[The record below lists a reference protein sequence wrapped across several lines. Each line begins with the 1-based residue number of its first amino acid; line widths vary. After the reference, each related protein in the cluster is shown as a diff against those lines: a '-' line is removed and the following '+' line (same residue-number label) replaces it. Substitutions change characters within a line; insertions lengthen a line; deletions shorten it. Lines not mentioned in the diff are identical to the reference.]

1 MEIRPQTPPPS
12 WKVRQV
18 RDADG
23 VHVVDVEPAARPVDG
38 SVPLRSLPALL
49 AEDLPPSPE
58 RYEEVLVSDK
68 ELSAAARQHLQT
80 AQAAK
85 PWPGSEVRTLVQQG
99 PKENRI
105 DLTIVGDGYTAEQKD
120 RFFAD
125 AQRITDDL
133 FGEKTFH
140 SYLPLF
146 NVHAVFVPS
155 KDSGIS
161 DVEEKDTALGL
172 YRSPQGSKRAVMPGN
187 YSNIESALDLAPD
200 ADYPILMANDDF
212 YGGLG
217 GRYAIT
223 TRSENSGSMVLR
235 HELGHNFGDVGEEY
249 DGGQVYDGANHSRT
263 ADVPWT
269 KWLPGQP
276 GKPGEPAPKPHV
288 GKAHNLAG
296 SYPWK
301 NLKDGPITVRFDVP
315 RLADNAPV
323 RLGVDI
329 SSVGWQTPDDVA
341 ILIDGQEQPAQG
353 VYTDDRSFFR
363 LAPDL
368 SLPAGRHTLEI
379 REKKADGDN
388 VLASVR
394 ISGFEPDYDFTPDL
408 VGAFPSFAAGGRQAG
423 YRPTHESCLMRDMRS
438 MDFCSVDR
446 ENMWHRF
453 LERVSLVDDLK
464 VADGKVQLQ
473 TPALQ
478 GLAIQ
483 WFQVG
488 ADGRETEVP
497 ELAGRTEWPV
507 GDAKGRYRAQV
518 TFTTD
523 EVRTPTDRFTASRTL
538 TV

>member
-38 SVPLRSLPALL
+38 TVPLRSLPALL

-68 ELSAAARQHLQT
+68 ALSKAAREHLE
-80 AQAAK
+80 QAPQAK
-85 PWPGSEVRTLVQQG
+85 AWPGSEVRTLVQQG

-105 DLTIVGDGYTAEQKD
+105 DLTIVGDGYQAEEKD

-125 AQRITDDL
+125 AQRMTDDL
-133 FGEKTFH
+133 FREKTFH

-172 YRSPQGSKRAVMPGN
+172 YRSPQGSKRAIMPGN
-187 YSNIESALDLAPD
+187 YGNIESALDLAPD
-200 ADYPILMANDDF
+200 NDYPILMANDDF

-249 DGGQVYDGANHSRT
+249 DGGQVYDGANHSPT
-263 ADVPWT
+263 ANVPWA
-269 KWLPGQP
+269 KWVEGD
-276 GKPGEPAPKPHV
+276 KPPHV
-288 GKAHNLAG
+288 GKASNLAG

-301 NLKDGPITVRFDVP
+301 NLKDGPVTVRFDVP
-315 RLADNAPV
+315 RNPENAPV
-323 RLGVDI
+323 KLGVDI
-329 SSVGWQTPDDVA
+329 SSVGWQTPEDVA
-341 ILIDGQEQPAQG
+341 ILIDGQEQPARG

-363 LAPDL
+363 LDPNLKLAP
-368 SLPAGRHTLEI
+368 GRHTLEI

-394 ISGFEPDYDFTPDL
+394 ISGFEPDYDFTPNL
-408 VGAFPSFAAGGRQAG
+408 VGAFPSFASGGRQAG

-453 LERVSLVDDLK
+453 LERVSLIDALGVE
-464 VADGKVQLQ
+464 DGKVRLR
-473 TPALQ
+473 TPALPPATAETP

-483 WFQVG
+483 WFRVA
-488 ADGRETEVP
+488 ADGTETEVP
-497 ELAGRTEWPV
+497 ELAGRSEWPV

-518 TFTTD
+518 TFATD

-538 TV
+538 TL

>member
-1 MEIRPQTPPPS
+1 MEIRAQNPPPA

-18 RDADG
+18 RDGDQ
-23 VHVVDVEPAARPVDG
+23 VQIVDVEPASRPVDEA
-38 SVPLRSLPALL
+38 VPLRSLPAFL
-49 AEDLPPSPE
+49 AEDLPPGPA
-58 RYEEVLVSDK
+58 RYEEVLVPDR
-68 ELSAAARQHLQT
+68 ELSKAARAHLASV
-80 AQAAK
+80 AQQ
-85 PWPGSEVRTLVQQG
+85 PEQVWPGSEVRTLVDQG

-105 DLTIVGDGYTAEQKD
+105 DLTIVGDGYTPEERD

-125 AQRITDDL
+125 AQRMTDDL
-133 FGEKTFH
+133 FRERTFH

-155 KDSGIS
+155 KESGVT
-161 DVEEKDTALGL
+161 DTERKDTALGL
-172 YRSPQGSKRAVMPGN
+172 YRSPQGSKRAVMPGDTR
-187 YSNIESALDLAPD
+187 SIEKALDLAPD
-200 ADYPILMANDDF
+200 TDYPILMANDDF

-249 DGGQVYDGANHSRT
+249 DGGQVYDGANHSPGP
-263 ADVPWT
+263 DVPWS
-269 KWLPGQP
+269 KWVEGD
-276 GKPGEPAPKPHV
+276 EPFV
-288 GKAHNLAG
+288 GKAWSLAG

-301 NLKDGPITVRFDVP
+301 NLQEGPITVRFDVP
-315 RLADNAPV
+315 KNAGSAPV
-323 RLGVDI
+323 RLGIDL
-329 SSVGWQTPDDVA
+329 STVGWQTPDDVA
-341 ILIDGQEQPAQG
+341 ILLDGQEQPAQG

-363 LAPDL
+363 LDPDL
-368 SLPAGRHTLEI
+368 ALPPGRHTLEI

-394 ISGFEPDYDFTPDL
+394 INGFDPEYDFRRDQ
-408 VGAFPSFAAGGRQAG
+408 VGAFPSFAAGGRLAG

-453 LERVSLVDDLK
+453 LDRVSLI
-464 VADGKVQLQ
+464 DGLGVRDGQVSLQ

-478 GLAIQ
+478 GLDIK
-483 WFQVG
+483 WFRTG

-497 ELAGRTEWPV
+497 ELAGKAEWPV
-507 GDAKGRYRAQV
+507 GQAKGRYRAQV
-518 TFTTD
+518 VFTTD

-538 TV
+538 EL